1 MLIMKLLE
9 NGKQFTRKIQIT
21 TSLLKKTNRAP
32 ICHKRKL
39 NESHK
44 EHITSF
50 FDENPSAVIQDAVE
64 DLTRSFEGLEIKKSR
79 VAEFMKEE
87 CNLSIKVVTRHPQ
100 ARNSKTTLEAR
111 AKWVQKGM
119 LFMQNYV
126 FLDEAGFDI
135 NMRRSRAWSEGG
147 TEAVIESPS
156 ARGVSHTIIGAIS
169 AFGVV
174 NVSMRE
180 PGNVKKRKVV
190 GATKRKVT

>member
-1 MLIMKLLE
+1 MKPAEAAKLANVNYE
-9 NGKQFTRKIQIT
+9 TARKWKAVYKKDPEHNIPF
-21 TSLLKKTNRAP
+21 KKTNRTS
-32 ICHKRKL
+32 ICHKSKL

-111 AKWVQKGM
+111 AK
-119 LFMQNYV
+119 
-126 FLDEAGFDI
+126 
-135 NMRRSRAWSEGG
+135 
-147 TEAVIESPS
+147 
-156 ARGVSHTIIGAIS
+156 
-169 AFGVV
+169 
-174 NVSMRE
+174 
-180 PGNVKKRKVV
+180 
-190 GATKRKVT
+190 